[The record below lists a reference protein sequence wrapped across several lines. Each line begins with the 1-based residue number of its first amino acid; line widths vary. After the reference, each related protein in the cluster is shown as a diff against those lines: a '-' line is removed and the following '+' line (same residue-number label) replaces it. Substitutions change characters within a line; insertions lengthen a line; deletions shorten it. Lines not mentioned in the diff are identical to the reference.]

1 MQASAS
7 QPEPAE
13 APGFIARN
21 KDALIIA
28 TGMFSALVAIM
39 TIQTILFNARMTSF
53 EESMDARMTSFENS
67 MDARMTSFENSMD
80 ARMTSF
86 EESMDARMTS
96 FEESMGARMTSF
108 EESMGARM
116 TSFEESMGARMT
128 SFEESMGARMTSFE
142 QGMGG
147 RMASFE
153 NSMGARMTSFESSL
167 RETVDANRETMFS
180 LRAEDNVQV
189 REALLQRD
197 AEIEEV
203 RERFF
208 RVRDQLLEGGFVSV
222 GAAGDTPP

>member
-1 MQASAS
+1 MQNSAN

-53 EESMDARMTSFENS
+53 EES

-147 RMASFE
+147 RMTSFE

-189 REALLQRD
+189 REALFQRD

>member
-1 MQASAS
+1 MQNSAN

-86 EESMDARMTS
+86 EESMD
-96 FEESMGARMTSF
+96 ARMTSF